1 MRPAGAGRL
10 EAAIALSVEER
21 RRAFGRFFSAH
32 PGPGRTGLGLGT
44 ALADFLEWEVASGRV
59 ADGAGSPWWKA
70 VNGLMVLDVADA
82 AAGADGPSTGA
93 VRAWA
98 TYAAAVAGGD
108 DGDQVALWHAH
119 QASMAEATAVARPLL
134 EDEPAEEVAF
144 VAIVLDVLDRAT
156 ARTTA
161 TDDHRLGDQA
171 RASYPSAYPAT
182 AEALVA
188 LSGVLRQ
195 RRPVPGAR

>member
-1 MRPAGAGRL
+1 MSPAGAGRL

-82 AAGADGPSTGA
+82 AAADGLSSGA
-93 VRAWA
+93 VRVWA
-98 TYAAAVAGGD
+98 TYAGGVVGGD
-108 DGDQVALWHAH
+108 DGDQAALWHAH
-119 QASMAEATAVARPLL
+119 QASMAEATAIARPLL